1 MKSLKYRMREMVS
14 ELALR
19 DISQVDIAKVTGV
32 TKASVNLWLNG
43 GTRSLKLEY
52 AVKIEEVFG
61 YRAIWLV
68 LGKGP
73 KLVSDG
79 AATPTVPSESW
90 PFSVPYSK
98 YLALSMSARK
108 RLDDKVSDFIEGV
121 LFATSHDD
129 KKRNAKTGTSK

>member
-1 MKSLKYRMREMVS
+1 MKSLQDRMQEMVS

-19 DISQVDIAKVTGV
+19 DISQVDIAEVTGV
-32 TKASVNLWLNG
+32 TKAAVNLWLNG
-43 GTRSLKLEY
+43 STRFLKLQY
-52 AVKIEEVFG
+52 AVRIEEAFG

-68 LGKGP
+68 LGQGP

-90 PFSVPYSK
+90 PFSVPYRK

-121 LFATSHDD
+121 LFATSQDG